1 MVTSTDSKGSD
12 LSIFKRLQTVRGEF
26 SKMEVKKT
34 GENSFSK
41 YSYFELGDFLPRAQ
55 MLFYEYDICPVVTF
69 PSLDKAVMTL
79 CDAFGKEE
87 PIVLESPMAVPEVKG
102 MNAAQAIGAA
112 ETYTRRYLY
121 MTALEL
127 AEHSALE
134 DVSGDSGKGKK
145 DKPQTEIAS
154 AVSSIADLVSKCTA
168 AGGATGRRSAAMI
181 IKSKLGSTEYKSMKE
196 DQICSANEIKTE
208 LDALLKSLNEE
219 AKTE

>member
-1 MVTSTDSKGSD
+1 MVTSTESKGTD
-12 LSIFKRLQTVRGEF
+12 AGIFKRLQIVRGEF
-26 SKMEVKKT
+26 SKIEVKKT

-55 MLFYEYDICPVVTF
+55 MLFYENNICPVVTF

-79 CDAFGKEE
+79 HDALGKEE
-87 PIVLESPMAVPEVKG
+87 PILFESPMAVPEVKG

-134 DVSGDSGKGKK
+134 DTSADPKGKS
-145 DKPQTEIAS
+145 KPQSEIAS
-154 AVSSIADLVSKCTA
+154 AISDIADLISKCTTAGGPTARKSA
-168 AGGATGRRSAAMI
+168 AGI
-181 IKSKLGSTEYKSMKE
+181 IKGKLSGSTAYTSMK
-196 DQICSANEIKTE
+196 DSQIGAANEIKAE
-208 LDALLKSLNEE
+208 LGALLKTLSEGV
-219 AKTE
+219 TE

>member
-1 MVTSTDSKGSD
+1 MVTSTESKGTD
-12 LSIFKRLQTVRGEF
+12 AGIFKRLQVVRGEF
-26 SKMEVKKT
+26 SKIEVKKT

-55 MLFYEYDICPVVTF
+55 MLFYENNICPVITF

-79 CDAFGKEE
+79 HDALGKEE
-87 PIVLESPMAVPEVKG
+87 PILFESPMAVPEVKG

-134 DVSGDSGKGKK
+134 DTSADPKGKK
-145 DKPQTEIAS
+145 DKPQSEIAS
-154 AVSSIADLVSKCTA
+154 AVSDIADLVSKCTA
-168 AGGATGRRSAAMI
+168 AGGPTARKSAAGI
-181 IKSKLGSTEYKSMKE
+181 IKGKLSGSTDYKSMK
-196 DQICSANEIKTE
+196 DNQIGAANEIKTE
-208 LDALLKSLNEE
+208 LDALLKTLNEGV
-219 AKTE
+219 TE